1 MSRLGANDNIF
12 AAQSTFFVEL
22 SETKKI
28 LSEATPRSLVIL
40 DELGR
45 GTSSYDGVAV
55 AEAVLH
61 HIASHIGCIGFF
73 ATHYHS
79 LAEEFQHHPTVHNKR
94 MRILVDNANRKI
106 TPLYRLEDGIAEGSF
121 GMHCASMCGIPE
133 RVVQRAE
140 EAARVWEHTSRLSER
155 LETAREGC
163 YIPLGV
169 QSDVAALL
177 RAGNNNDNNK
187 NRTSIDADGDRE
199 SDVIDERGL
208 EVLRLAIASL

>member
-1 MSRLGANDNIF
+1 
-12 AAQSTFFVEL
+12 
-22 SETKKI
+22 
-28 LSEATPRSLVIL
+28 
-40 DELGR
+40 
-45 GTSSYDGVAV
+45 
-55 AEAVLH
+55 
-61 HIASHIGCIGFF
+61 
-73 ATHYHS
+73 
-79 LAEEFQHHPTVHNKR
+79 
-94 MRILVDNANRKI
+94 
-106 TPLYRLEDGIAEGSF
+106 
-121 GMHCASMCGIPE
+121 MCGIPE